1 MATYIQWLRTNG
13 LQSSRP
19 PKPTGMPRE
28 IILGSTHQKGGG
40 KGRKKIC
47 QFTRPWHGR
56 NKEDANCPHGHP
68 SEMHTANL
76 DSRDTYRIMVSRVY
90 VNSDAPIF
98 RRLAWQNY
106 IHRRKFVA
114 HGFQT
119 NLNGQFWREKPSHF
133 MKVWRFFLPP
143 SWEHTLRNS
152 GSSIAN
158 GWPRRVHMHDL
169 DYMRSMPTCGRS
181 DGKNLHT
188 LWKCEGFSC
197 HRLGSTRSETAAVQ
211 SPMDGLGACTCTTWI
226 TCGQC
231 QHVEDAHAS
240 IWHLGHTLFRKRSH
254 QNLLAS
260 SHVHTHKSWHV
271 MTSKGLLIRSNHL
284 PNRRDTAGPD
294 VAPTTQ
300 NGMHKNGKHRWNA
313 MRKLYKEN
321 PDRWTWQETCES
333 ACTWPVT
340 WCPNIRTV
348 NLAPDWP
355 QWPNVTSTE
364 RAHIGLR
371 LLRHSMHIAWLD
383 IESATQQSQGT
394 PDIDHTLWFHR
405 TCLVNKKQ
413 NTSSQDTYIKH
424 L

>member
-1 MATYIQWLRTNG
+1 
-13 LQSSRP
+13 
-19 PKPTGMPRE
+19 
-28 IILGSTHQKGGG
+28 
-40 KGRKKIC
+40 
-47 QFTRPWHGR
+47 
-56 NKEDANCPHGHP
+56 
-68 SEMHTANL
+68 
-76 DSRDTYRIMVSRVY
+76 MV
-90 VNSDAPIF
+90 N
-98 RRLAWQNY
+98 
-106 IHRRKFVA
+106 
-114 HGFQT
+114 
-119 NLNGQFWREKPSHF
+119 
-133 MKVWRFFLPP
+133 
-143 SWEHTLRNS
+143 
-152 GSSIAN
+152 
-158 GWPRRVHMHDL
+158 
-169 DYMRSMPTCGRS
+169 S

-240 IWHLGHTLFRKRSH
+240 IWHLGHTLFRKKSH

-294 VAPTTQ
+294 VAPRTQ

-348 NLAPDWP
+348 KLAPDWP
-355 QWPNVTSTE
+355 QWPNVTTTE

-394 PDIDHTLWFHR
+394 PDIDIHWPHI
-405 TCLVNKKQ
+405 VV
-413 NTSSQDTYIKH
+413 SSNVFGK
-424 L
+424 